1 MTFRFGKA
9 SLDRIGT
16 CDTDLQRLAMA
27 ALEASPYDFSI
38 TCGHRG
44 KEEQDR
50 AVAEGKSKVCWPNGK
65 HNSTPSRA
73 FDFVPFV
80 DGKADWNNVQAFK
93 DVAHHILMTAD
104 QMGLKVRW
112 GGDWNMNGV
121 EDEKWYDRPHIE
133 LKG

>member
-1 MTFRFGKA
+1 MTYKFGKT
-9 SLDRIGT
+9 SLDRLGT
-16 CDTDLQRLAMA
+16 CHIDLQRLALA
-27 ALEASPYDFSI
+27 AIETSPVDFAI
-38 TCGHRG
+38 ACGHRC
-44 KEEQDR
+44 KEEQD
-50 AVAEGKSKVCWPNGK
+50 AAYAHGYSKVKWPNGK

-80 DGKADWNNVQAFK
+80 NGRADWSAVDNFK
-93 DVAHHILMTAD
+93 TVAHHILMTAD
-104 QMGLKVRW
+104 QMGVEVRW